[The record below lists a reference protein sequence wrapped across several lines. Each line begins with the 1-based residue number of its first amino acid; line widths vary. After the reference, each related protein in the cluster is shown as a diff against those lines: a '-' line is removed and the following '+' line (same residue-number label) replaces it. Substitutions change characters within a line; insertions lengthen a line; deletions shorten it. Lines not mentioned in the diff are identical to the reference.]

1 MYLVDI
7 SVVAPCYNEAENLN
21 EFVTR
26 VRAVFS
32 NLILSYQII
41 LVDDGSS
48 DDTLALAICLAQEF
62 SNIKVIEL
70 SRNFGHQYAVTAGID
85 YAEGKAVVLIDA
97 DLQDPPEVIEEMIS
111 KWQEGYE
118 VVYGQ
123 RKKREGESLFK
134 LFTAK
139 LFYRFLRL
147 LSKDIPVD
155 TGDFRLMD
163 RKVVNIVKSL
173 HEKHRFL
180 RGMISWVGFKQTAIL
195 YDRKS
200 RFAGITGYSVDKMIL
215 FALDGITSFSI
226 LPLRLVSLIGMI
238 TTVASLLMIASVFLT
253 KIFNPSYYIPGF
265 PTVVVLILFLG
276 GIQLLSLGIIG
287 EYVGRIY
294 EQSNNRPLYIVR
306 NMYYQQSKK

>member
-1 MYLVDI
+1 MCQVDVSI
-7 SVVAPCYNEAENLN
+7 VVPCYNEAENLN

-26 VRAVFS
+26 IREVFS
-32 NLILSYQII
+32 NLALSYQII
-41 LVDDGSS
+41 FVDDGSS
-48 DDTLALAICLAQEF
+48 DNTLALAICLSQEL

-85 YAEGKAVVLIDA
+85 YAEGRAVVLIDA
-97 DLQDPPEVIEEMIS
+97 DLQDPPEVIGEMIS

-147 LSKDIPVD
+147 LSKDIPID

-163 RKVVNIVKSL
+163 GKVVNIVKSL

-180 RGMISWVGFKQTAIL
+180 RGMVSWVGFKQTAIP

-200 RFAGITGYSVDKMIL
+200 RFAGVTGYSLDKMVL

-226 LPLRLVSLIGMI
+226 LPLRLVSLIGMVTMI
-238 TTVASLLMIASVFLT
+238 ASLLMIGYVVLI
-253 KIFNPSYYIPGF
+253 KVFNPSYYIPGF
-265 PTVVVLILFLG
+265 PTIVILILFLG
-276 GIQLLSLGIIG
+276 GIQLLSLGVIG

-294 EQSNNRPLYIVR
+294 EQSKSRPLYIVR
-306 NMYYQQSKK
+306 NIYGQHQ

>member
-1 MYLVDI
+1 MCQVDVSI
-7 SVVAPCYNEAENLN
+7 VVPCYNEAENLN

-26 VRAVFS
+26 IREVFS
-32 NLILSYQII
+32 NLALSYQII
-41 LVDDGSS
+41 FVDDGSS
-48 DDTLALAICLAQEF
+48 DNTLALAICLSQEL

-85 YAEGKAVVLIDA
+85 YAEGRAVVLIDA
-97 DLQDPPEVIEEMIS
+97 DLQDPPEVIGEMIS

-147 LSKDIPVD
+147 LSKDIPID

-163 RKVVNIVKSL
+163 GKVVNIVKSL

-180 RGMISWVGFKQTAIL
+180 RGMVSWVGFKQTAIP

-200 RFAGITGYSVDKMIL
+200 RFAGVTGYSLDKMVL

-226 LPLRLVSLIGMI
+226 LPLRLVSLIGMVTMI
-238 TTVASLLMIASVFLT
+238 ASLLMIGYVVLI
-253 KIFNPSYYIPGF
+253 KVFNPSYYIPGF
-265 PTVVVLILFLG
+265 PTIVILILFLG
-276 GIQLLSLGIIG
+276 GDSIAVIG
-287 EYVGRIY
+287 CYW
-294 EQSNNRPLYIVR
+294 
-306 NMYYQQSKK
+306 